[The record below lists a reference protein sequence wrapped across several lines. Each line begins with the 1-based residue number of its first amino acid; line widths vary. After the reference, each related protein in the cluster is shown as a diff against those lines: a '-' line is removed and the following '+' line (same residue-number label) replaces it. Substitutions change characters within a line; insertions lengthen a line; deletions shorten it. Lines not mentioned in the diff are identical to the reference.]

1 LGKSGKIAKN
11 TLLLYVRML
20 FSMLVSLYT
29 SRIILN
35 TLGIEDFGINNV
47 VGGIVVMFSFLNSS
61 MSGATSRFL
70 TFELGRKDYQNL
82 QKVFSVALTIHIIIA
97 LVILLLGETVGLW
110 FLESKLI
117 IPESRLWAARIV
129 YQFSVF
135 GMALGIIQ
143 VPYNALIIANER
155 IDVFAYVEIGNILVR
170 LLIVYLLIIIPFD
183 KLVVLSSLG
192 FAASLLV
199 MAIYRFYCVRNLIGC
214 RFILSVRNPYLRPM
228 LLFSGW
234 DLYGN
239 MSVIAR
245 TQGVN
250 ILLNMFFGPL
260 INAAAG
266 IAGQVQGAVMGF
278 AGNVLTATRPQVVKN
293 YSVGDFARV
302 EYLVNKCA
310 VFTFMLLLLFTVPL
324 LIETNYVLGL
334 WLKIV
339 PDYAVSFCRLT
350 LLFNLFA
357 NLSSVVMIAI
367 HATGKIKRPS
377 LINGTLYL
385 MVVPISYISFKLG
398 GNPQWAYWVNVIA
411 VFGGMLSNAWTLHLH
426 LPSYS
431 FKKFVINLMRC
442 LSIAILVFGILYF
455 CSSRMEEGLLRFIAI
470 SLSSALLI
478 GAITYLV
485 VMNKLERALVHNIIR
500 RYCSR

>member
-1 LGKSGKIAKN
+1 
-11 TLLLYVRML
+11 ML
-20 FSMLVSLYT
+20 ISLYT
-29 SRIILN
+29 SRVILN
-35 TLGIEDFGINNV
+35 ALGIEDFGINNV

-82 QKVFSVALTIHIIIA
+82 QKVFSVALTIHMIIA
-97 LVILLLGETVGLW
+97 LVVLLMGETVGLW
-110 FLESKLI
+110 FLENKLV

-129 YQFSVF
+129 YQFSIL

-155 IDVFAYVEIGNILVR
+155 IDVFAYVEIGNIFVR
-170 LLIVYLLIIIPFD
+170 LLIVYLLVIIPFD

-192 FAASLLV
+192 FTTSLIV
-199 MAIYRFYCVRNLIGC
+199 MIIYRTYCVRKLMGC
-214 RFILSVRNPYLRPM
+214 RFILSIRNSYLRPM

-250 ILLNMFFGPL
+250 MLLNIFFGPL

-266 IAGQVQGAVMGF
+266 IAGQVQGAVMSF
-278 AGNVLTATRPQVVKN
+278 AGNVLTAVRPQVIKS
-293 YSVGDFARV
+293 YSVGDFVRV

-310 VFTFMLLLLFTVPL
+310 MFTFMLLLLFTLPL
-324 LIETNYVLGL
+324 LIETNYILSL

-339 PDYAVSFCRLT
+339 PDYAIPFCRLT
-350 LLFNLFA
+350 LLFNMFA
-357 NLSSVVMIAI
+357 NLSSVIMIAI
-367 HATGKIKRPS
+367 HATGRIRRPS

-385 MVVPISYISFKLG
+385 MVIPISYMSFKLG
-398 GNPQWAYWVNVIA
+398 GNPQWAYCINVIA

-426 LPSYS
+426 LPTYS
-431 FKKFVINLMRC
+431 FKTFVINLIYS
-442 LSIAILVFGILYF
+442 LSIAFFIFGVLYLWG
-455 CSSRMEEGLLRFIAI
+455 SLMEEGFIRFLSI
-470 SLSSALLI
+470 SLLSALLVS
-478 GAITYLV
+478 AITYLI
-485 VMNKLERALVHNIIR
+485 VMNKSERILVNNMIR
-500 RYCSR
+500 KYCYR

>member
-1 LGKSGKIAKN
+1 
-11 TLLLYVRML
+11 
-20 FSMLVSLYT
+20 
-29 SRIILN
+29 
-35 TLGIEDFGINNV
+35 
-47 VGGIVVMFSFLNSS
+47 
-61 MSGATSRFL
+61 
-70 TFELGRKDYQNL
+70 
-82 QKVFSVALTIHIIIA
+82 
-97 LVILLLGETVGLW
+97 
-110 FLESKLI
+110 
-117 IPESRLWAARIV
+117 
-129 YQFSVF
+129 
-135 GMALGIIQ
+135 
-143 VPYNALIIANER
+143 
-155 IDVFAYVEIGNILVR
+155 
-170 LLIVYLLIIIPFD
+170 
-183 KLVVLSSLG
+183 
-192 FAASLLV
+192 